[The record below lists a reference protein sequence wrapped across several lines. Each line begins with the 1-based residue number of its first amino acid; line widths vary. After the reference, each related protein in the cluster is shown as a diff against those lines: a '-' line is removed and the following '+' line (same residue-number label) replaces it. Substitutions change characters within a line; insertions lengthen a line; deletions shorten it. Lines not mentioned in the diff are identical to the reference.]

1 MKGRVALFAAYFVG
15 VLLIASWLTGIF
27 QEGVITTLLRSSG
40 LLRHDSTSAVSG
52 STERTTGESEGE
64 APPPA
69 PSDSTRLTTGSVEGP
84 SPSQVDRPIVS
95 LPQDQTLRPDSGQ
108 IPRDPG
114 RVALPLNSEQAPF
127 GQAQDRLRPG
137 SGQERAQCDTTLGS
151 EREAVH
157 KALEAKWA
165 ELDRLEERLRR
176 QREQNLTEERWLAKM
191 KSSRVTGS
199 KDARQEA
206 GIMKLAKLYEGME
219 PEAAAA
225 ILGALEKELAT
236 NVLASM
242 KDRQASKVLGAMNGP
257 RARELSERLHEGRA
271 DRPHTGELNE

>member
-1 MKGRVALFAAYFVG
+1 MDGARLRGVRVVKGRVALFAGYFVG
-15 VLLIASWLTGIF
+15 VLLVVSWFTGIL
-27 QEGVITTLLRSSG
+27 QEGVVAKLLRSSDT
-40 LLRHDSTSAVSG
+40 LRHDSAPAVS
-52 STERTTGESEGE
+52 EIEGE
-64 APPPA
+64 APA
-69 PSDSTRLTTGSVEGP
+69 P

-176 QREQNLTEERWLAKM
+176 QREQNLIEERWLTKM
-191 KSSRVTGS
+191 KSSRAMMS
-199 KDARQEA
+199 KGRDAQQEA

-219 PEAAAA
+219 PEAAAS
-225 ILGALEKELAT
+225 ILGSLEKELAT

-242 KDRQASKVLGAMNGP
+242 KDRQASKVLGAMSGP
-257 RARELSERLHEGRA
+257 RARELSERLHDA
-271 DRPHTGELNE
+271 RPNRPNTGELNE

>member
-1 MKGRVALFAAYFVG
+1 MKGRVALFAGYFVG
-15 VLLIASWLTGIF
+15 VLLVASWLTGVL
-27 QEGVITTLLRSSG
+27 QEGVVAKLLRSSDP
-40 LLRHDSTSAVSG
+40 LRHDSTIAVSG
-52 STERTTGESEGE
+52 STELTTGEVEGE
-64 APPPA
+64 APA
-69 PSDSTRLTTGSVEGP
+69 PSPGQVERP
-84 SPSQVDRPIVS
+84 TASP
-95 LPQDQTLRPDSGQ
+95 PQDQALRPDSGQ
-108 IPRDPG
+108 APRDSG
-114 RVALPLNSEQAPF
+114 RVALPLSSGQAPF
-127 GQAQDRLRPG
+127 DHAQGRLRLG

-176 QREQNLTEERWLAKM
+176 QREQNLIEERWLAKM
-191 KSSRVTGS
+191 KSSRVPGS
-199 KDARQEA
+199 KDAQQEA

-219 PEAAAA
+219 PEAAAS
-225 ILGALEKELAT
+225 ILGSLEKELAT

-271 DRPHTGELNE
+271 DRPNTGGLNE